1 MFEALAE
8 QLEAAWRKLRGQD
21 KLTPSNIQ
29 EALKVVR
36 RALLDADVNVQVVRE
51 FIQEVERRA
60 VGQQV
65 IAGVRPDQQF
75 IKVVY
80 DELVRV
86 MGTEAAPLVAA
97 PSPPSII
104 LMAGLQGTGKTTAA
118 AKLALYLKK
127 QGKKPCWWRPIFTVR
142 QPLTN
147 CKPWDSRLTYRFLP

>member
-8 QLEAAWRKLRGQD
+8 QLEAAWKKLRGQD

-86 MGTEAAPLVAA
+86 MGTEATPLVAA
-97 PSPPSII
+97 PSPPASFSWPVCKA
-104 LMAGLQGTGKTTAA
+104 LGK
-118 AKLALYLKK
+118 
-127 QGKKPCWWRPIFTVR
+127 PP
-142 QPLTN
+142 PLPNWLCT
-147 CKPWDSRLTYRFLP
+147 